1 MPTIVT
7 GIGSLSLAVTGCTGN
22 GVSPI
27 VLTVASVPSSV
38 AAGQLITVAGVGGN
52 TNANGDK
59 TITAVTTTTITFA
72 GTGNGAYT
80 SGGTISRKYAT
91 IEAWNTATVGAIGT
105 GNIKIGEMYADSVFE
120 QLTPTNLTLT
130 GATSTTATQYR
141 MLRAWSGHRYRA
153 RLDDGV
159 KVRRAVNQFAAVNNL
174 LTISEPFF
182 RLDGIGFEI
191 VDSNPNIAYITLDQ
205 YVVKVSSENTTITGC
220 TFDGSGF
227 KQQTGT
233 PGLVNLEV
241 KGGSYIAFNLFL
253 GAANDA
259 IANEYALLVL
269 NSAATA
275 GIVCNNTVYGFKSG
289 GIVSTHPT
297 ITFNGNA
304 VYSTSSG
311 PCIGVPPGK
320 AFNCLVSDIGVSYGL
335 SVGCKEGVLAS
346 AELAYTEFKDARPVE
361 AGEMVTSKVAA
372 LEQGRFVTD
381 IEGNVLP
388 TGFEAL
394 VNIGCHNVATV
405 PQANAAIT
413 VVEKTIG
420 SGGDYASIAAW
431 EADTDNHLV
440 GLNQIQRGFL
450 LDASYS
456 EQVTISGA
464 ITDRRR
470 YRELRY
476 AGGNRYNITAQSGAT
491 ITSASTGAVVTL
503 AEKWAR
509 LTGVKVAG
517 TNSSTTQQDCVRITA
532 SYCTVD
538 SVVAEQAAQTGS
550 NISAGFA
557 VTGNDV
563 IKATFRNCIALGN
576 SNTAGLNYGF
586 YLASGVVLLDATQHK
601 VQNCLAARIRRG
613 ASATCF
619 YSSATSNVF
628 ENCVAGSS
636 DVGFD
641 SNTYNQQRYCAALD
655 ATAKGLGSL
664 PNLVAGNIF
673 QDGTGGDFRPKV
685 GSALI
690 DSGVALDLDFTSD
703 INGARWTRPW
713 NMGPFVGY
721 VRPPMYP
728 AAKTYKTHRYV
739 PIWKIQT
746 KLGDNLRIAGHD
758 SNLYHDGEL
767 YEAQSGIDTT
777 AYRAEGGLRDH
788 QLEAFGFI
796 SSDRITYADLDAG
809 VYNNA
814 KVTMSLVDWRYPWL
828 EPIHKQVFFL
838 RRIRFD
844 GETWRAEAEGLS
856 SVLKKITGRV
866 YSPLCPYQLGS
877 PNPDGAGRAGCGVD
891 ISLYTEFDVEVAT
904 VSDSRRIFRAKSSA
918 PNELDGAFADGYFKQ
933 GVVTWTSGAN
943 INRSSDVIA
952 YTQSTREITLA
963 IELPYEI
970 QVGDRFNIVHGDDHT
985 IDTCHTRFANAA
997 NFGGDPYIPGAQKA
1011 FQTP

>member
-1 MPTIVT
+1 MPVFVT
-7 GIGSLSLAVTGCTGN
+7 SIGSLSLAVTGCTGS

-59 TITAVTTTTITFA
+59 TITAVTATTITFA

-91 IEAWNTATVGAIGT
+91 IEAWNTATAGAIGT
-105 GNIKIGEMYADSVFE
+105 DNVKVGEMYADSVFE
-120 QLTPTNLTLT
+120 QLTPTNLTLS
-130 GATSTTATQYR
+130 GAWGTTPAQNR

-159 KVRRAVNQFAAVNNL
+159 KVRRAVNAGTGVNNL
-174 LTISEPFF
+174 LTINEPFF
-182 RLDGIGFEI
+182 RLDGIGFEL
-191 VDSNPNIAYITLDQ
+191 VDSNPNIAYIVLDQ
-205 YVVKVSSENTTITGC
+205 YVVRVLSENTTITGC

-227 KQQTGT
+227 KQITGSD
-233 PGLVNLEV
+233 GLINLEV

-259 IANEYALLVL
+259 IANKYALLVL
-269 NSAATA
+269 NSGTTT

-289 GIVSTHPT
+289 GIVSTHNT

-320 AFNCLVSDIGVSYGL
+320 AFNCLVSDIGVSFGL
-335 SVGCKEGVLAS
+335 SVGCKEGMLAS
-346 AELAYTEFKDARPVE
+346 AELAYPEFKDARPVE
-361 AGEMVTSKVAA
+361 AGEMMTSKVAA
-372 LEQGRFVTD
+372 LEQGRFLTD

-405 PQANAAIT
+405 PQAKAAIT

-476 AGGNRYNITAQSGAT
+476 AGGNRYDITANAGAT
-491 ITSASTGAVVTL
+491 ITSSATGAVVTL
-503 AEKWAR
+503 AEKYAR
-509 LTGVKVAG
+509 LTGIKVIG
-517 TNSSTTQQDCVRITA
+517 TNATTTQQDCVRITA

-538 SVVAEQAAQTGS
+538 SVVAEQASQTGTNLS
-550 NISAGFA
+550 LGFT
-557 VTGNDV
+557 VTGIDV
-563 IKATFRNCIALGN
+563 IEATFRNCIALGGT
-576 SNTAGLNYGF
+576 NTTGLNIGF
-586 YLASGVVLLDATQHK
+586 YLASTVLLLDALQHK
-601 VQNCLAARIRRG
+601 VQNCLADRIRRG
-613 ASATCF
+613 SNATCF
-619 YSSATSNVF
+619 TGYGGLY
-628 ENCVAGSS
+628 ENCVSGSS
-636 DVGFD
+636 DIGFD
-641 SNTYNQQRYCAALD
+641 SLSTGISQRYCASLD
-655 ATAKGLGSL
+655 ATATGVGSL
-664 PNLVAGNIF
+664 INLVAGDIF
-673 QDGTGGDFRPKV
+673 QDGTVGDFRPKV
-685 GSALI
+685 GSALMYA
-690 DSGVALDLDFTSD
+690 GVALDIDFTSD
-703 INGARWTRPW
+703 ITGARWTRPW
-713 NMGPFVGY
+713 NMGPFAGY

-728 AAKTYKTHRYV
+728 AAKTSKTHRYV

-746 KLGDNLRIAGHD
+746 QLGDSLRIAGHD

-809 VYNNA
+809 AYNNA

-828 EPIHKQVFFL
+828 APVHKQVFFL

-844 GETWRAEAEGLS
+844 GEMWRAEAEGLS

-866 YSPLCPYQLGS
+866 YSPLCPYKLGS
-877 PNPDGAGRAGCGVD
+877 QNPDGAGRAGCGVD
-891 ISLYTEFDVEVAT
+891 VNLYTEFSVEVAS
-904 VSDSRRIFRAKSSA
+904 VSDTRRVFQAQPSGANGLS
-918 PNELDGAFADGYFKQ
+918 GAFADGYFKQ
-933 GVVTWTSGAN
+933 GVVTWSSGAN
-943 INRSSDVIA
+943 INRSSDVVA

-985 IDTCHTRFANAA
+985 IDTCHTRFSNSE

>member
-1 MPTIVT
+1 M
-7 GIGSLSLAVTGCTGN
+7 
-22 GVSPI
+22 
-27 VLTVASVPSSV
+27 
-38 AAGQLITVAGVGGN
+38 
-52 TNANGDK
+52 
-59 TITAVTTTTITFA
+59 TATTITFA

-91 IEAWNTATVGAIGT
+91 IEAWNTATGGTIGA

-120 QLTPTNLTLT
+120 QLTPTNLTLS
-130 GATSTTATQYR
+130 GASSTTATQYR

-159 KVRRAVNQFAAVNNL
+159 KVRRAVNQATGVNNL
-174 LTISEPFF
+174 LTINEPFF
-182 RLDGIGFEI
+182 RLDGIGFEL
-191 VDSNPNIAYITLDQ
+191 VDSNPNSFYISLDQ
-205 YVVKVSSENTTITGC
+205 YVVRVLTENTTITGC

-227 KQQTGT
+227 LQQTGA
-233 PGLVNLEV
+233 PGLINLEV
-241 KGGSYIAFNLFL
+241 RGGSYIAFNLFL

-269 NSAATA
+269 NSGTTT

-289 GIVSTHPT
+289 GIISAHST

-320 AFNCLVSDIGVSYGL
+320 AFNCLVSDIGISYGL

-346 AELAYTEFKDARPVE
+346 AELAYPEFKDARPVE

-372 LEQGRFVTD
+372 LEQGRFLTD

-476 AGGNRYNITAQSGAT
+476 AGGNRYDITANAGAT
-491 ITSASTGAVVTL
+491 ITSSATGAVVTL
-503 AEKWAR
+503 AEKYAR
-509 LTGVKVAG
+509 LTGIKVIG
-517 TNSSTTQQDCVRITA
+517 TNATTTQQDCVRITA

-538 SVVAEQAAQTGS
+538 SVVAEQASQTGS
-550 NISAGFA
+550 NVSAGFA

-563 IKATFRNCIALGN
+563 VKATFRNCIALGN
-576 SNTAGLNYGF
+576 SNTAGLNFGF
-586 YLASGVVLLDATQHK
+586 YLASVIVLLDSLQHK

-613 ASATCF
+613 TAATCY
-619 YSSATSNVF
+619 YSFGGSI

-636 DVGFD
+636 DIGFD
-641 SNTYNQQRYCAALD
+641 ANTAQQQRYCASLD
-655 ATAKGLGSL
+655 ATATGVGSL
-664 PNLVAGNIF
+664 INLVAGNIF

-690 DSGVALDLDFTSD
+690 DAGVALDLDFTSD
-703 INGARWTRPW
+703 ITGARWTRPW

-728 AAKTYKTHRYV
+728 AAKTSKTHRYV
-739 PIWKIQT
+739 PVWKIQT
-746 KLGDNLRIAGHD
+746 QLGDSLRIAGHD

-809 VYNNA
+809 TYNNA

-828 EPIHKQVFFL
+828 APVHKQVFFL

-844 GETWRAEAEGLS
+844 GEMWRAEAEGLS

-866 YSPLCPYQLGS
+866 YSPLCPYKLGS

-891 ISLYTEFDVEVAT
+891 VNLYTEFSVEVAS
-904 VSDSRRIFRAKSSA
+904 VSDTRRVFQAQPSGA
-918 PNELDGAFADGYFKQ
+918 NGLNGAFADGYFKQ

-943 INRSSDVIA
+943 INRSSDVVA